1 MSESE
6 IKDEELNVLFHAAKL
21 GRTDIV
27 QHAIAT
33 LKKKENLSQEELLE
47 TISTPNSDGA
57 TALHVAAFNGHSD
70 VVRALLVMHA
80 IQFFLL
86 RIMPS

>member
-1 MSESE
+1 MSEEAE

-27 QHAIAT
+27 QHAIST

-47 TISTPNSDGA
+47 AISTPNSDGA
-57 TALHVAAFNGHSD
+57 TALHVAAFHGHSD
-70 VVRALLVMHA
+70 VVRALLVMSLKT
-80 IQFFLL
+80 ILNVV
-86 RIMPS
+86 S